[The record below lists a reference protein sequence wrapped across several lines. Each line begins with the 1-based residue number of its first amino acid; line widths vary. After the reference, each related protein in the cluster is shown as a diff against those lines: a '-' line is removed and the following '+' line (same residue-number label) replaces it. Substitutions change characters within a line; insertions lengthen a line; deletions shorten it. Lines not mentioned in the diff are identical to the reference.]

1 MIAIHWAIKHFRP
14 YIYGV
19 KFLVR
24 SDHRPLT
31 YLFSLKDPNSRLTRI
46 RLDLSEFDLVVEHI
60 KGKLNVGADALSRI
74 YIKDLINIQPNI
86 NKTILVTTRSMA
98 KSLVTTNKVN
108 EINKSDN
115 DLNIKVLEADNG
127 IIYRKTPKLVTSY
140 NLNRNEISFKVYTYN
155 HKIII
160 NYNIK
165 FVNDKNFL
173 ENCLSRL
180 DLETR
185 KHNVENIRL
194 QKDDNLFKIIAYA
207 TNLFKGEMKF

>member
-1 MIAIHWAIKHFRP
+1 MLGCGAILSQNFTGNDLPICFASKAFTKGEQNKATIEQELIAIHWAIKHFRP

-46 RLDLSEFDLVVEHI
+46 RLDLSEFDFVVEHI

-127 IIYRKTPKLVTSY
+127 IIYKKNPKTCNVIQSEKK
-140 NLNRNEISFKVYTYN
+140 RNIV
-155 HKIII
+155 
-160 NYNIK
+160 
-165 FVNDKNFL
+165 
-173 ENCLSRL
+173 
-180 DLETR
+180 
-185 KHNVENIRL
+185 
-194 QKDDNLFKIIAYA
+194 
-207 TNLFKGEMKF
+207 